1 MQQESFV
8 LEKSLLC
15 WFAFF
20 FWRFFLIVAPKIVPA
35 EFRRTKRKK
44 GRINEK
50 ETKIQLNKKETKIQL
65 NEKETKRQR
74 IKEKGTKIQLN
85 EKETKI
91 QLNERLRYN

>member
-50 ETKIQLNKKETKIQL
+50 ETKIQLN
-65 NEKETKRQR
+65 EKETKRLGEYRRKTQ
-74 IKEKGTKIQLN
+74 
-85 EKETKI
+85 
-91 QLNERLRYN
+91 RYNKRRKRQGEKKGKRDRKGKL